1 MTDEQFEKRMEFII
15 EQQAQFGVGVQKL
28 EEAQATLERNQVET
42 DAKIR
47 ALATV
52 SLSLT
57 EHIETLAHHLA
68 DIDRRLA
75 SFISETNARFL
86 ATDEKIRTLVESQS
100 QADQR
105 MDALIDV
112 IRREKERGNPGQ

>member
-1 MTDEQFEKRMEFII
+1 MSNDEFERRMQFILD
-15 EQQAQFGVGVQKL
+15 QQAQFAAGIQKL
-28 EEAQATLERNQVET
+28 EEAQVET

-52 SLSLT
+52 SLSFA
-57 EHIETLAHHLA
+57 EHIETLARHLA

-75 SFISETNARFL
+75 SLVSETNARFQ
-86 ATDEKIRTLVESQS
+86 ATDEKIRTLVDS
-100 QADQR
+100 QAHTDQR
-105 MDALIDV
+105 MDALIDI